1 MRNAR
6 ITLENERATQDPSK
20 DESPAMRSRRRDEA
34 FLREL
39 DELLAVIDPGGTVS
53 GRFQCSRR

>member
-1 MRNAR
+1 MRNAG
-6 ITLENERATQDPSK
+6 IALEHDGASLEPVK
-20 DESPAMRSRRRDEA
+20 DDSPAVRRRRRDEA

-39 DELLAVIDPGGTVS
+39 DDLLAVIDPGGIVS